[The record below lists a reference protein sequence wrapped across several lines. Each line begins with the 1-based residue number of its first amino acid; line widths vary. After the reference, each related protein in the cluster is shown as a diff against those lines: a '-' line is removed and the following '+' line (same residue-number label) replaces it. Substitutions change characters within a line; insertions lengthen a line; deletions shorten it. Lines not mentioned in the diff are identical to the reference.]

1 MAEKDSSDKTEQPT
15 PKRLQDARKKGD
27 VAKSRDVGLAASTLM
42 WAVLITA
49 TSSIIGPALADL
61 ASRSVGLAT
70 AMPFDAALAEIAT
83 RSGWLVVQAA
93 FLCLLPAALLGMAA
107 EYFQIGAI
115 FTTEKL
121 KFKFDNLNIMNGFKR
136 MIGLDSLVEI
146 AKSTVKAIVLGCIA
160 AYFVVAAARQ
170 GRGFVTPAAW
180 DVDGSGGPQIATL
193 LFAVVRDESVLL
205 LGTTGAIFAFVAA
218 ADWFYSRHRFL
229 KKMRMSRRDIKNEYK
244 DSEGDPQLKSQ
255 RRSLHQEWA
264 SQNNIGAAGQ
274 AHALLVNPTHLAIA
288 LAYDGEETPV
298 PVISGK
304 GEGET
309 AAAMRAAA
317 EQANVPI
324 IRHVATARRLWSRGE
339 IGEIVPEEMFDAI
352 AEIILWAER
361 ARRGEIAMFQERG

>member
-1 MAEKDSSDKTEQPT
+1 MAEQDSSDKTEQPT

-27 VAKSRDVGLAASTLM
+27 VAKSRDVGLAAATLM
-42 WAVLITA
+42 WAVLITGA
-49 TSSIIGPALADL
+49 SSIIGPALADL
-61 ASRSVGLAT
+61 AGRSVGLAM
-70 AMPFDAALAEIAT
+70 AMPFDAALAEIGA

-93 FLCLLPAALLGMAA
+93 LLCLAPAALLGVAA

-121 KFKFDNLNIMNGFKR
+121 KFKFDNLDIMRGLKR
-136 MIGLDSLVEI
+136 MVSLDSLVELV
-146 AKSTVKAIVLGCIA
+146 KSVVKAAVLGCVA
-160 AYFVVAAARQ
+160 TYFVVEAARKA
-170 GRGFVTPAAW
+170 RGFVTPAAW
-180 DVDGSGGPQIATL
+180 DVDGSAGPQVATL
-193 LFAVVRDESVLL
+193 LFAVVRDESAQL
-205 LGTTGAIFAFVAA
+205 LGAVGAIFAFIAA
-218 ADWFYSRHRFL
+218 ADWFYARHRFL
-229 KKMRMSRRDIKNEYK
+229 KKMRMSRREIKREYK

-264 SQNNIGAAGQ
+264 SQNNIGAASE

-288 LAYDGEETPV
+288 LAYDGQDTPV

-317 EQANVPI
+317 EQADVPI

-339 IGEIVPEEMFDAI
+339 IGEIVPEDMFDAI

-361 ARRGEIAMFQERG
+361 ARRGETAMFQEHE